1 MLLLHT
7 CFFFGGEISA
17 VFIHVGF
24 QLKISNPCRRFFG
37 TARKGFAVCMHP
49 CFRRWV
55 PRKPC
60 SSKLKKRGRGHE
72 NFRWWLKFL
81 EHDLNIIF
89 PWSFVFYLTLYLKR
103 WSMIFFLISFYM
115 LLVIGCIFLPL
126 RWYWLEVCLDSRRKP
141 RCGRRTFPC
150 FEARG
155 SRMSHHGK
163 SYSDTDGLQEMRPQI
178 FGVLVFASKLLA
190 QDSHMYF
197 EFIM

>member
-7 CFFFGGEISA
+7 CFFFGGGISA
-17 VFIHVGF
+17 IFIHVGF

-103 WSMIFFLISFYM
+103 WSMIFFFYQ
-115 LLVIGCIFLPL
+115 FLHVAS
-126 RWYWLEVCLDSRRKP
+126 YWL
-141 RCGRRTFPC
+141 
-150 FEARG
+150 
-155 SRMSHHGK
+155 H
-163 SYSDTDGLQEMRPQI
+163 I
-178 FGVLVFASKLLA
+178 FASQMVLVGSLPWFPKKTQVRPENLSLFRGTRIADVPPR
-190 QDSHMYF
+190 Q
-197 EFIM
+197 II